1 MQDYQDEL
9 EIARPDSW
17 KSVEMPSTM
26 SSLPLERIYTAEE
39 FSVIARGVVPEQMED
54 KWFIF
59 IQEMTLSLHR
69 SWTGFCV
76 YKVIFKQVNGEYFVQ
91 EVLVNRDAEQYNS
104 GEDSHEIALVG
115 WLIDGLILRKQ
126 VSFPFP
132 SNVSEELPIGAYQHH
147 IAGTGF
153 PEVQNQEEEKA

>member
-1 MQDYQDEL
+1 MNDHRDEI

-17 KSVEMPSTM
+17 KSVGMPSTA
-26 SSLPLERIYTAEE
+26 SSLSLERRYTEEE

-59 IQEMTLSLHR
+59 MQNMTLSLHR

-76 YKVIFKQVNGEYFVQ
+76 YKVMFNQVNSEYLIQ
-91 EVLVNRDAEQYNS
+91 EVLVNRDPEQYNS
-104 GEDSHEIALVG
+104 GEDSYEAALVG
-115 WLIDGLILRKQ
+115 WLIDGLILEKR
-126 VSFPFP
+126 VPFPLP
-132 SNVSEELPIGAYQHH
+132 SNVSKDLPTGVYQHH

-153 PEVQNQEEEKA
+153 PEIQDQGEKT